1 MTGLPPS
8 LNERTSYKSIKK
20 GGKIVSFFEFPHSRT
35 YDSDLG
41 WLIKEVEAIDS
52 AYTEIVNWKI
62 QHESDYNAL
71 VNRLTSLENEVNSFE
86 SEIEARFEELQ
97 AGLETYIYNQV
108 QQALNQLIIE
118 LGALEDAIRQ
128 LRIDLQA
135 EIIELRSG
143 YQAADT
149 ALKFW
154 LEARL
159 EQFRNEIPDLT
170 TVNVWNPVRGTVTS
184 IQVCVNDLYD
194 ISRTGALTAYEYD
207 GMELTAAE
215 YDALELSAYDY
226 DNFARDILGRAG
238 VFKNPFY
245 YMYSPFTGEYVPIT
259 TVINELAYL
268 HRSDALTAAEYDA
281 KAIDASVY
289 DGYQLTA
296 YSYDWDGKT
305 LIP

>member
-20 GGKIVSFFEFPHSRT
+20 GGKIVSFFEFPHTRT

-41 WLIKEVEAIDS
+41 WLIKEVEKIS
-52 AYTEIVNWKI
+52 NEYNSIYEWMNTHEGEYKELVGRVSNLEI
-62 QHESDYNAL
+62 
-71 VNRLTSLENEVNSFE
+71 EVNGFIN
-86 SEIEARFEELQ
+86 EINQRFEELKN
-97 AGLETYIYNQV
+97 GLEAYIYQQV
-108 QQALNQLIIE
+108 QSALNELILE
-118 LGALEDAIRQ
+118 LGALEDALRQ

-135 EIIELRSG
+135 EMTDLRSD
-143 YQAADT
+143 YQASDT

-170 TVNVWNPVRGTVTS
+170 TVNVWNPVRGMITS
-184 IQVCVNDLYD
+184 IQICVNDLYN

-207 GMELTAAE
+207 GMELTASE
-215 YDALELSAYDY
+215 YDSLNLSAYDY
-226 DNFARDILGRAG
+226 DNYARDILGRWG
-238 VFKNPFY
+238 IYKNPYY

-259 TVINELAYL
+259 TVINELAFL

-281 KAIDASVY
+281 LS
-289 DGYQLTA
+289 LTA
-296 YSYDWDGKT
+296 ADYDAEDITAYDYDWSGKT
-305 LIP
+305 ILI

>member
-1 MTGLPPS
+1 M
-8 LNERTSYKSIKK
+8 
-20 GGKIVSFFEFPHSRT
+20 SFFEFPHTRT

-41 WLIKEVEAIDS
+41 WLIKEVEKIS
-52 AYTEIVNWKI
+52 SEYQNIYNWMNS
-62 QHESDYNAL
+62 HEADYQQL
-71 VNRLTSLENEVNSFE
+71 LSRVEKLENEVDDFIT
-86 SEIEARFEELQ
+86 EINQRFDELKT
-97 AGLETYIYNQV
+97 GLEAYIFQQV
-108 QQALNQLIIE
+108 QEALGQLILE
-118 LGALEDAIRQ
+118 LGTLEDAIRQ
-128 LRIDLQA
+128 LRIDLQS

-184 IQVCVNDLYD
+184 IQICVNDLYD

-207 GMELTAAE
+207 AMELTAAE
-215 YDALELSAYDY
+215 YDALELSAYNY

-238 VFKNPFY
+238 IFKNPFY

-296 YSYDWDGKT
+296 YNYDWDGKT

>member
-1 MTGLPPS
+1 M
-8 LNERTSYKSIKK
+8 
-20 GGKIVSFFEFPHSRT
+20 SFFEFPHTRT

-41 WLIKEVEAIDS
+41 WLISEVEKISKEYQDI
-52 AYTEIVNWKI
+52 YNWMNT
-62 QHESDYNAL
+62 HEADYL
-71 VNRLTSLENEVNSFE
+71 SLLGRVTTLEGEVNGF
-86 SEIEARFEELQ
+86 INDINQRFEELKD
-97 AGLETYIYNQV
+97 GLEAYIYQQV
-108 QQALNQLIIE
+108 QEALGQLILE
-118 LGALEDAIRQ
+118 LGILEDAIRQ

-170 TVNVWNPVRGTVTS
+170 TVNVWNPVRGAITS

-207 GMELTAAE
+207 SMELTAAE
-215 YDALELSAYDY
+215 YDALDLSAYDY
-226 DNFARDILGRAG
+226 DNFARDILGRWG
-238 VFKNPFY
+238 IFKNPYY
-245 YMYSPFTGEYVPIT
+245 YMYSPFTGDYVPIT
-259 TVINELAYL
+259 TVINELAFL

-281 KAIDASVY
+281 LNLIAADYDAE
-289 DGYQLTA
+289 DITA
-296 YSYDWDGKT
+296 YDYDWNGKT
-305 LIP
+305 ILV

>member
-8 LNERTSYKSIKK
+8 LSERTSYKSIKK
-20 GGKIVSFFEFPHSRT
+20 GVNLVSFFEFPHTRT

-41 WLIKEVEAIDS
+41 WLISEVEKISKEYQDI
-52 AYTEIVNWKI
+52 YNWKI
-62 QHESDYNAL
+62 QHEKDYQL
-71 VNRLTSLENEVNSFE
+71 LYQKVVNLENNISTFE
-86 SEIEARFEELQ
+86 NQIQEEFDNLKN
-97 AGLETYIYNQV
+97 GLEDYIYQQV
-108 QQALNQLIIE
+108 QEALAELILE
-118 LGALEDAIRQ
+118 LGTLEAALIQ
-128 LRIDLQA
+128 LRLDLQA
-135 EIIELRSG
+135 EITEIRSG

-170 TVNVWNPVRGTVTS
+170 TVNVWNPVRGAITS

-207 GMELTAAE
+207 SMELTAAE
-215 YDALELSAYDY
+215 YDALQLSAYDY

-238 VFKNPFY
+238 VFKNPYY
-245 YMYSPFTGEYVPIT
+245 YMYSPFTGDYVPIT
-259 TVINELAYL
+259 TVINELAFL

-281 KAIDASVY
+281 L
-289 DGYQLTA
+289 QLTA
-296 YSYDWDGKT
+296 ADYDAEDITAYDYDWSGKT
-305 LIP
+305 ILI